1 MSPLPQEEGWGEGQ
15 RTQNRHKNP
24 VPAQAPPRNPR
35 SRNGRNDEFTKSPMP
50 SKLPFHLLTVA
61 ALASALSGCAVGPDY
76 QRPATPD
83 VSAFKEAEGW
93 VPAAPADTLERGP
106 WWRLFGDPTLDQLAE
121 RVEVSNQNIAAAVG
135 AYAQARALV
144 REQRASMFPSVTLN
158 GGANRSHSS
167 AGSSSINGSGGRTG
181 DNFSASIG
189 ASWEPDVWGRL
200 GRAVDGASA
209 SAQASAADLA
219 SARLSAQGE
228 LAINYLTLRQV
239 DAQKALL
246 ASTLVGYRR
255 TLEITQNRYAAGVAA
270 KTDVLQS
277 QTQLATA
284 QADDAGLVRQRAQ
297 LEHAV
302 AVLVGEAPGNFSLPP
317 AAWTPQVPE
326 IPAGVPSTLLQRRPD
341 IAAAERRVAAA
352 NEQIGI
358 ARAAYYPSLPL
369 GASYGFG
376 ASRVAD
382 LFSASSSVWSI
393 GLSAAQSLFN
403 AGATTARVEG
413 SEAAHAQ
420 AVARYRQTVLT
431 AFQGVED
438 QLAATRVLLTQQDLR
453 RQASE
458 AADQVEQQVLN
469 RYRSGQVSYT
479 EVITAQATALTA
491 RRALVQSMA
500 DRQTTA
506 VALIQALG
514 GGWQNGQIGQSGQI
528 GQIGQSGQ
536 IGQIGQ

>member
-1 MSPLPQEEGWGEGQ
+1 
-15 RTQNRHKNP
+15 
-24 VPAQAPPRNPR
+24 
-35 SRNGRNDEFTKSPMP
+35 MP

-61 ALASALSGCAVGPDY
+61 ALVLAISGCAVGPDY
-76 QRPATPD
+76 QRPSTPD
-83 VSAFKEAEGW
+83 ISTFKEAEGW
-93 VPAAPADTLERGP
+93 VPAAPADALERGP
-106 WWRLFGDPTLDQLAE
+106 WWSLFGDPVLDQLAA
-121 RVEVSNQNIAAAVG
+121 RVEVSNQNVAAAVG
-135 AYAQARALV
+135 AYAQARAVV
-144 REQRASMFPSVTLN
+144 REQRASLFPSVTLN

-167 AGSSSINGSGGRTG
+167 SGNSTTSVSGGRTG
-181 DNFSASIG
+181 NSFSASIG

-200 GRAVDGASA
+200 GRAVDSASA

-246 ASTLVGYRR
+246 DNTLTGFER
-255 TLEITQNRYAAGVAA
+255 TLEITQNRYAAGISA

-277 QTQLATA
+277 QTQLANA

-297 LEHAV
+297 LEHAI
-302 AVLVGEAPGNFSLPP
+302 AVLVGEAPGNFSLAP
-317 AAWTPQVPE
+317 AAWNPQVPE
-326 IPAGVPSTLLQRRPD
+326 VPTGVPSTLLQRRPD
-341 IAAAERRVAAA
+341 IAAAERRVAVA

-382 LFSASSSVWSI
+382 LFSASTSVWSL
-393 GLSAAQSLFN
+393 GLSAAQTLFN

-453 RQASE
+453 RQASQ

-479 EVITAQATALTA
+479 EVITAQATALSA
-491 RRALVQSMA
+491 RRALVQAMA

-506 VALIQALG
+506 VALIQSLG
-514 GGWQNGQIGQSGQI
+514 GGWQAAQ
-528 GQIGQSGQ
+528 
-536 IGQIGQ
+536 

>member
-1 MSPLPQEEGWGEGQ
+1 MQ
-15 RTQNRHKNP
+15 TNTHFY
-24 VPAQAPPRNPR
+24 PARPP
-35 SRNGRNDEFTKSPMP
+35 FM
-50 SKLPFHLLTVA
+50 LVALL
-61 ALASALSGCAVGPDY
+61 ALALSGCAVGPDY
-76 QRPATPD
+76 QRPSTPD
-83 VSAFKEAEGW
+83 ISTFKEAEGW
-93 VPAAPADTLERGP
+93 VPAAPADALARGP
-106 WWRLFGDPTLDQLAE
+106 WWSLFGDPVLDQLAA
-121 RVEVSNQNIAAAVG
+121 RVEVSNQNVAAAVG

-144 REQRASMFPSVTLN
+144 REQRASLFPSVTLN

-167 AGSSSINGSGGRTG
+167 SGSSSTSGSGGRTG
-181 DNFSASIG
+181 NNFSASIG

-200 GRAVDGASA
+200 GRAVDSASA

-228 LAINYLTLRQV
+228 LAVNYLTLRQV

-246 ASTLVGYRR
+246 ETTLTGYRR
-255 TLEITQNRYAAGVAA
+255 TLEITQNRYATGIAA

-277 QTQLATA
+277 QTQLANA

-297 LEHAV
+297 LEHAI
-302 AVLVGEAPGNFSLPP
+302 AVLVGEAPGNFSLAR
-317 AAWTPQVPE
+317 AAWNPSVPDV
-326 IPAGVPSTLLQRRPD
+326 PVGVPSTLLQRRPD
-341 IAAAERRVAAA
+341 IAAAERRVAVA

-358 ARAAYYPSLPL
+358 ARSAYYPSLPL

-376 ASRVAD
+376 ASRLAD
-382 LFSASSSVWSI
+382 LFSASTSVWSI
-393 GLSAAQSLFN
+393 GLSAAQTLFN

-431 AFQGVED
+431 AFQSVED
-438 QLAATRVLLTQQDLR
+438 QLAATRVLLAQQDLR

-469 RYRSGQVSYT
+469 RYRSGQISYT
-479 EVITAQATALTA
+479 EVITAQATALSA
-491 RRALVQSMA
+491 RRALVQALA

-506 VALIQALG
+506 VALIQSLG
-514 GGWQNGQIGQSGQI
+514 GGWQAGQ
-528 GQIGQSGQ
+528 
-536 IGQIGQ
+536 